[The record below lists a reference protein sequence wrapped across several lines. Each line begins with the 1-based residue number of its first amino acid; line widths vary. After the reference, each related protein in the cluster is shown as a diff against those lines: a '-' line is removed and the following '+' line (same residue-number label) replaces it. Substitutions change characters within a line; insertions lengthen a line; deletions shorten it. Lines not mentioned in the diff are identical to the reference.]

1 MGGGGVAAEVDREVF
16 IEGEFFAEQF
26 FELVEGD
33 GLFFEEDLSGGVDG
47 EAEGVGF
54 EVGLSGGG

>member
-1 MGGGGVAAEVDREVF
+1 MGGGGVAAEVDGEVF